1 MNKALKVF
9 AVIGVAA
16 SAYVVLWLLGTVAD
30 AIYMTT

>member
-9 AVIGVAA
+9 AIIGVIAT
-16 SAYVVLWLLGTVAD
+16 AYAVVWLLGTVAD